1 MPFTH
6 DTAEALDAAAW
17 LVNSRQEPDTLT
29 SIEQLAAFFDRF
41 GYTGSRPTLADL
53 EPVRAARPAL
63 RSLLTSE
70 RDAAVPLVNAILADA
85 RALPR
90 LVRHGELDWHIHATS
105 DDRPL
110 AERVLVETAMAMIDV
125 IREDETSRL
134 ATCASDGCEGV
145 VFDQSRNR
153 SRKYCSIACTNREA
167 AAAYRARASAADEA
181 PGEGGA

>member
-6 DTAEALDAAAW
+6 DTSEALDAAVW
-17 LVNSRQEPDTLT
+17 LANSRQEPDALVSLEHLT
-29 SIEQLAAFFDRF
+29 AFFDRC
-41 GYTGSRPTLADL
+41 GYTGARPSSLDV
-53 EPVRAARPAL
+53 EPVRAIRGAL
-63 RSLLTSE
+63 RELLTSE
-70 RDAAVPLVNAILADA
+70 RDAAVPLVNDILADA

-110 AERVLVETAMAMIDV
+110 AERILVETAMAMIDV

-134 ATCASDGCEGV
+134 ATCASEGCEGV

-153 SRKYCSIACTNREA
+153 SRKYCSVACTNREA
-167 AAAYRARASAADEA
+167 AAAYRARQSS
-181 PGEGGA
+181 